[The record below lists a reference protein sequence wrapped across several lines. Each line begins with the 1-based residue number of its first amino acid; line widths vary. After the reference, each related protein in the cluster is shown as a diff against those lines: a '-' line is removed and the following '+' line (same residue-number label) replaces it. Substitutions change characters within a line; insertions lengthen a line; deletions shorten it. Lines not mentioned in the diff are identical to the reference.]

1 MNEINVTFS
10 GNSLTVGER
19 FWRVEYPILQAFP
32 LGEKII
38 VLYDPDAHLEKFGQF
53 PNLVAFNPEGEKL
66 WVAQLPTNES
76 GDSYWRI
83 YLKDGLMADS
93 IYSFSCRIDEAN
105 GKIQSKVFY
114 K

>member
-1 MNEINVTFS
+1 MNGINISFS
-10 GNSLTVGER
+10 DNKLTAGER
-19 FWRVEYPILQAFP
+19 SWQAEYPILQA
-32 LGEKII
+32 LSVGDKII
-38 VLYDPDAHLEKFGQF
+38 VLYDPAAHLEKFGQF
-53 PNLVAFNPEGEKL
+53 PNLVAFNSEGGKL

-76 GDSYWRI
+76 GDCYWRI

-93 IYSFSCRIDEAN
+93 FKSFSCRIDESN

>member
-1 MNEINVTFS
+1 MVDGRS
-10 GNSLTVGER
+10 
-19 FWRVEYPILQAFP
+19 WHVEYPILQAFP
-32 LGEKII
+32 VGEKIV
-38 VLYDPDAHLEKFGQF
+38 VLYDPDAFLEKFGQF
-53 PNLVAFNPEGEKL
+53 PNLVAFNPEGKKL

-76 GDSYWRI
+76 GYCYWRI

-93 IYSFSCRIDEAN
+93 FKSFSCSIDEAS